1 MARTP
6 TTHEGRLTHTI
17 RLMSV
22 KYAVDG
28 SKATLQFTVIYV
40 SVKVHAYSHTSRGV
54 SFIAPVSAVAR
65 LRTLYNWSRTIC
77 ISDGDS
83 TPPTGA
89 ALRARAR
96 ARRVAVGRGVRG
108 ARFSAHSM
116 RGSGRQKRLEGTL
129 PLASSRQ
136 LDVARISERGLRPP
150 DELNKVHSLLL
161 CVQARTVIVVFDR
174 SPCAASTTIPI

>member
-54 SFIAPVSAVAR
+54 SSRAVSAVAR
-65 LRTLYNWSRTIC
+65 LPYFIQSVAGTNLARTI
-77 ISDGDS
+77 SELGLDAHRGRS
-83 TPPTGA
+83 P
-89 ALRARAR
+89 RARAR
-96 ARRVAVGRGVRG
+96 G
-108 ARFSAHSM
+108 A
-116 RGSGRQKRLEGTL
+116 L
-129 PLASSRQ
+129 PLAAGR
-136 LDVARISERGLRPP
+136 ARRA
-150 DELNKVHSLLL
+150 V
-161 CVQARTVIVVFDR
+161 
-174 SPCAASTTIPI
+174 